1 MTIITLANQGI
12 INIAIK
18 AGEDFQ
24 GQQYIEKDQFDKL
37 NDMVTNM
44 KLPEN
49 TESTEIGTQVRV
61 PDKWITIIP
70 AQVSVANGAEIEPS
84 REIATVYAVSVGN
97 GDLVPV
103 PIGFYYVGG
112 NLETGVI
119 ISDNEADKY
128 DGKTDKTTWE
138 YNTNLKGNQFVW
150 IPCEIGEYTKR
161 DWGKQNAN
169 WETTIEMGEK
179 LQVNKYGGFYVG
191 RYEAG
196 LANNIEEVVTTNSNQ
211 IYNKAGIPQ
220 SKAGQIPWVY
230 IDWNNAKANA
240 ESMYRT
246 DYVSSGLIT
255 GTQWDVMIKKITQ
268 YTDLEENDIITD
280 SSKWG
285 NYRNTEI
292 PYKGRVSITYY
303 SGGRW
308 NLPKFGE
315 EREGMTSYYGSDST
329 FGDLLTTGASAVTE
343 KYHIYDVAGNVWEW
357 TEEVSMF
364 QTSNQYRVVR
374 GASNE
379 NSSNVYPACYRHGR
393 LLIIDADLSVS
404 FRVVLYLR

>member
-24 GQQYIEKDQFDKL
+24 GQQYVEKDQFDKL

-97 GDLVPV
+97 GETIPV

-112 NLETGVI
+112 NLQTGVV
-119 ISDNEADKY
+119 ISDNQEDKY

-150 IPCEIGEYTKR
+150 IPCEASECTKR
-161 DWGKQNAN
+161 NWGKKLGI
-169 WETTIEMGEK
+169 WDTTTYKGEK
-179 LQVNKYGGFYVG
+179 VQVEKYGGFYVG

-196 LANNIEEVVTTNSNQ
+196 LADTIEEFTDTQKHTQTNQ
-211 IYNKAGIPQ
+211 IYNKQGIPQ
-220 SKAGQIPWVY
+220 SKAGQIPWIF
-230 IDWNNAKANA
+230 IDWNHAKENA
-240 ESMYRT
+240 ESMYKT
-246 DYVSSGLIT
+246 DYVDSGLIT
-255 GTQWDVMIKKITQ
+255 GTQFYVLLNKIINISRFS
-268 YTDLEENDIITD
+268 YLLNL
-280 SSKWG
+280 
-285 NYRNTEI
+285 I
-292 PYKGRVSITYY
+292 PPS
-303 SGGRW
+303 
-308 NLPKFGE
+308 
-315 EREGMTSYYGSDST
+315 
-329 FGDLLTTGASAVTE
+329 
-343 KYHIYDVAGNVWEW
+343 
-357 TEEVSMF
+357 
-364 QTSNQYRVVR
+364 
-374 GASNE
+374 
-379 NSSNVYPACYRHGR
+379 
-393 LLIIDADLSVS
+393 
-404 FRVVLYLR
+404 